1 MSLLRNIA
9 TGLRS
14 LFRKEQVDR
23 ELDEELRAYQEMAAA
38 EKMKDGLSRTEA
50 LRAVRLDRGSLEV
63 SKEIVRSGGWEFVLE
78 TCWQDLRFAA
88 SMLRKNPGFTG
99 VAVLTLALGIGATT
113 SIFSVIKAVI
123 LNPLPFR
130 EPNRLVHI
138 WESDR
143 AEHYHR
149 GDQPYFS
156 TVNPGVFYEWRA
168 QSQSFEHI
176 AAYRWRAMLFGGEKG
191 AELIEGQD
199 VVDQFFETLG
209 VPAQLGR
216 TFQAADYAPDAPHT
230 AILSY
235 GMWAERCGKYPGII
249 GRRISLDRESY
260 EIVGVMPAGFYP
272 TPWNYPQLWTPH
284 WADAKEKQ
292 DRSTWGLF
300 VVARLKPELT
310 WEQAQTELDV
320 ASARIAKNHPG
331 EQKIDAVVVPMDSE
345 LIGSSWRLLS
355 LLAAGVTLL
364 LLTACVNVAN
374 LLLARVTDRAKE
386 FSVRSALGAGRW
398 RLLTQLFT
406 ESFMLALAAG
416 LVGVVLAS
424 AGTRGMLTLLP
435 RSDSLPRLDTVK
447 MDSGVLL
454 FVFALALIVSLTSTL
469 MPFLG
474 LSRSQACD
482 TLKSE
487 GRSASAGKNT
497 RRLGQIFVVS
507 EFVFSLVLL
516 ILGSLLVQSFIK
528 LLRADPG
535 FDISNTL
542 AFHVTL
548 PQASYGKFVYG
559 ATDVR
564 REKLYEQLE
573 QNLDAVPGVDSLA
586 LTASLPLAHEFN
598 PWPVH
603 VEGHAP
609 LPNRPGADGSAGSGS
624 EGDTAIQAVNPQYF
638 HALRLRL
645 ITGRFIEER
654 DTSDLPLVAVINEA
668 FARTFFPNENPIG
681 KRITVRFAKAIIVGV
696 VGDFKLNS
704 IDRNPL
710 PEIFWSLRQVPS
722 SGVWV
727 IARTKSNP
735 YLLSGPLRKNVKDVD
750 SDLVVQDLKSMG
762 QVIADSLWLKR
773 ISALLI
779 GLVAILAIAL
789 AATGIYSVM
798 SYSVS
803 QRTREVGIRV
813 ALGANRH
820 QVLGLVMGETCRLA
834 IFASVM
840 GCTAA
845 YFVGR
850 VAVNQVYLSPG
861 LASTQIP
868 TSLSTAVFL
877 ACSLFLFGVA
887 LSASYMPA
895 RHALRVDPMVALR
908 HE

>member
-1 MSLLRNIA
+1 MRWYYKLALR
-9 TGLRS
+9 LRS
-14 LFRKEQVDR
+14 LFNRNRAEMDLSEELQFHLQNQIDEYVAQGMDPEEARHAAFRSLGGVEQVR
-23 ELDEELRAYQEMAAA
+23 EGCRDARRVTFIDNFLLDARFGVRTLRR
-38 EKMKDGLSRTEA
+38 S
-50 LRAVRLDRGSLEV
+50 AV
-63 SKEIVRSGGWEFVLE
+63 
-78 TCWQDLRFAA
+78 
-88 SMLRKNPGFTG
+88 FTL
-99 VAVLTLALGIGATT
+99 VACVTLALGIGATT

-130 EPNRLVHI
+130 EPGRLVHL

-168 QSQSFEHI
+168 QSQSFENI
-176 AAYRWRAMLFGGEKG
+176 SAYRWRAMLFGDEKE
-191 AELIEGQD
+191 AELVEGQD

-209 VPAQLGR
+209 VRAQMGR
-216 TFQAADYAPDAPHT
+216 TFQAADYAPNAPRT

-235 GMWAERCGKYPGII
+235 GMWAERFGKNPGII

-260 EIVGVMPAGFYP
+260 EIVGVMPPGFYP

-284 WADAKEKQ
+284 WADVKEKQ

-300 VVARLKPELT
+300 VIARLKSELT
-310 WEQAQTELDV
+310 WQQAQTELDV
-320 ASARIAKNHPG
+320 ASARIAKSHPG
-331 EQKIDAVVVPMDSE
+331 EQKVDAVVVPMDSE

-364 LLTACVNVAN
+364 FLTSCVNVAN
-374 LLLARVTDRAKE
+374 LLLARVTDREKE
-386 FSVRSALGAGRW
+386 FSVRSALGAGRR

-406 ESFMLALAAG
+406 ESFMLAVVAG
-416 LVGVVLAS
+416 LVGVALAS
-424 AGTRGMLTLLP
+424 AGTRGMLALLP
-435 RSDSLPRLDTVK
+435 PSDSLPRLDTVK

-454 FVFALALIVSLTSTL
+454 FVFALALVVSLTSTL
-469 MPFLG
+469 MPFLR

-482 TLKSE
+482 ALKGE
-487 GRSASAGKNT
+487 GRSASAGKSR
-497 RRLGQIFVVS
+497 RRLGQVFVVS

-516 ILGSLLVQSFIK
+516 ILGALFVQSFLK

-542 AFHVTL
+542 AFHITL
-548 PQASYGKFVYG
+548 PQASYGKFVSG
-559 ATDVR
+559 AKDIR
-564 REKLYEQLE
+564 REKLYEQVE
-573 QNLDAVPGVDSLA
+573 QNLATLPGVDSLA

-609 LPNRPGADGSAGSGS
+609 LPNRPGADGSTASGS
-624 EGDTAIQAVNPQYF
+624 EGDTAIQTVNPQYF

-645 ITGRFIEER
+645 VTGRFLEER
-654 DTSDLPLVAVINEA
+654 DTADLPLVAVINEA

-681 KRITVRFAKAIIVGV
+681 KRVTIWFAKPIIVGV

-722 SGVWV
+722 SGIWV
-727 IARTKSNP
+727 IARAKSNP
-735 YLLSGPLRKNVKDVD
+735 YLVSGALRKRVENAD

-762 QVIADSLWLKR
+762 QVIADSLWVKR
-773 ISALLI
+773 VSALLI

-813 ALGANRH
+813 ALGANRRE
-820 QVLGLVMGETCRLA
+820 VLALVLGETCRLA
-834 IFASVM
+834 LLGCMVGCLVAYAAGRLATSQSYIAPSVTSSLAPERMNPLVFVLSSIFLCALALTASLV
-840 GCTAA
+840 
-845 YFVGR
+845 
-850 VAVNQVYLSPG
+850 
-861 LASTQIP
+861 
-868 TSLSTAVFL
+868 
-877 ACSLFLFGVA
+877 
-887 LSASYMPA
+887 PA
-895 RHALRVDPMVALR
+895 QRALRVDPMQALR